1 MKKFKLF
8 FDSSFNKLNIA
19 ILNKNNDL
27 VDKLSILT
35 HNNLTEIAL
44 EHLSSIMKKNKIKNK
59 QIEAFY
65 VTLGPGSFTGV
76 RIGCIVSKTWCTI
89 YKSCKLYTISSLR
102 IQVPYT
108 EGISVIDARGNKE
121 YYSVIRNGICSLKL
135 AENKDFEQICK
146 ANLDLPLYKNFENT
160 NIFESFIN
168 NLDNFEIVED
178 IKIVSPIYIKPPV

>member
-27 VDKLSILT
+27 VDQLSILT
-35 HNNLTEIAL
+35 HNNLTEITL
-44 EHLSSIMKKNKIKNK
+44 EYLSDILKKNKIKNK

-76 RIGCIVSKTWCTI
+76 RIGCIVSKTWCTVN
-89 YKSCKLYTISSLR
+89 KACKLYTISSLR
-102 IQVPYT
+102 LQVPHR

-121 YYSVIRNGICSLKL
+121 YYSVIRNGIYTLKM

-146 ANLDLPLYKNFENT
+146 SNLDLPLYKNFENT
-160 NIFESFIN
+160 NIFESLLN
-168 NLDNFEIVED
+168 NLENFELVED
-178 IKIVSPIYIKPPV
+178 VKSVSPIYIKPPV